1 MEPEALVKL
10 EEEQAPTR
18 QERQSSLLPLTP
30 VMDVRLAKARLA
42 EFQEFV
48 RGYLVDGE
56 DYGTIPGIPKPTL
69 LKPGADKLC
78 EVYGLADTYEI
89 LNRVEDWDR
98 NLFDYEI
105 KCTLT
110 SKRDGSMVSTGLGS
124 CNSFEGKY
132 RWRDAQR
139 KCPHCGREAIIK
151 GRPEYGGGWLCFAK
165 KGGCGAKFPEGSAEI
180 ESQQA
185 GKVENEDIPTLKN
198 TILKMAKKR
207 AKIDATLAV
216 TRSSGIFTQ
225 DIEDFSRGSQP
236 SPLTHLE
243 FHFENAFSGKK
254 GLVKELLS
262 SSVFTEEERE
272 QIDQELCQIARSLA
286 DLDGLIRR
294 MEQVVKDRTW
304 VDKRPRTGNDD
315 KGIRRAAEAM
325 SVPASRKTRSPGS
338 L

>member
-18 QERQSSLLPLTP
+18 QERQGNFLTLTP
-30 VMDVRLAKARLA
+30 VMDVRFAKARLA

-56 DYGTIPGIPKPTL
+56 DYGLIPGIPKPTL

-139 KCPHCGREAIIK
+139 KCPHCGSEAIIK

-165 KGGCGAKFPEGSAEI
+165 KGGCGAKFPDGSVEI

-185 GKVENEDIPTLKN
+185 GKVENDDIPTLKN
-198 TILKMAKKR
+198 TILQMAKKR

-225 DIEDFSRGSQP
+225 DIEDFSRGSE
-236 SPLTHLE
+236 SFPLTHLE
-243 FHFENAFSGKK
+243 FQFENAFSKTK
-254 GLVKELLS
+254 GVVKGLLS

-272 QIDQELCQIARSLA
+272 QIDQELNQISRSLA

-294 MEQVVKDRTW
+294 MEQVVKHRSWT
-304 VDKRPRTGNDD
+304 DKRPRRGSDE
-315 KGIRRAAEAM
+315 KGIRKATDFTT
-325 SVPASRKTRSPGS
+325 VPGLRKTRSRDS
-338 L
+338 V